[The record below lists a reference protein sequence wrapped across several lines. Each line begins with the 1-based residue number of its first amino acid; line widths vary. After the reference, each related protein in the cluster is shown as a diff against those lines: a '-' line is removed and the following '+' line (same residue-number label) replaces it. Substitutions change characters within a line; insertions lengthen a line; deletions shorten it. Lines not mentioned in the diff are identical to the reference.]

1 MLGNFNKKYRFC
13 KTMGINKFN
22 HLSFHY
28 IIFRELFKLRVTMK
42 NIEIDEG
49 LYQYIATNTQYIG
62 ESASAI
68 LRRLLNLGL
77 DTNGLKAD
85 AKPVTVNETA
95 EPIADSI
102 QPKAE
107 NLVTKANTTELS
119 DSLLIEPVQVE
130 SEVIKTAK
138 AKNKPKLV
146 SHDTVFNFINKEELA
161 MQRGAVGRFL
171 LILAALYRA
180 HPEQFDVVTEISGRD
195 RLYFA
200 NSENKLAESG
210 SSTKPRQIPESP
222 FWVITNSNTTRKK
235 MMLTKASISLGYSD
249 DDVEKIRELL

>member
-1 MLGNFNKKYRFC
+1 
-13 KTMGINKFN
+13 
-22 HLSFHY
+22 
-28 IIFRELFKLRVTMK
+28 MK
-42 NIEIDEG
+42 NIEIDEE

-62 ESASAI
+62 ESASTI
-68 LRRLLNLGL
+68 LRRLLNFG
-77 DTNGLKAD
+77 TEPEVEAV
-85 AKPVTVNETA
+85 AVNENHERAVVKQAPANDMA
-95 EPIADSI
+95 EV
-102 QPKAE
+102 K
-107 NLVTKANTTELS
+107 V
-119 DSLLIEPVQVE
+119 
-130 SEVIKTAK
+130 EVIEDKEPTEK
-138 AKNKPKLV
+138 ELV
-146 SHDTVFNFINKEELA
+146 IDAPISHETVFNFINKEELA

-180 HPEQFDVVTEISGRD
+180 HPNQFSVVTEISGRD

-249 DDVEKIRELL
+249 SDVEKIRELL

>member
-1 MLGNFNKKYRFC
+1 
-13 KTMGINKFN
+13 
-22 HLSFHY
+22 
-28 IIFRELFKLRVTMK
+28 MK
-42 NIEIDEG
+42 NIEIDEE
-49 LYQYIATNTQYIG
+49 LYQYIATNTQFIG

-77 DTNGLKAD
+77 EAEVKT
-85 AKPVTVNETA
+85 VTVNEPSVVSEVKTLS
-95 EPIADSI
+95 EQED
-102 QPKAE
+102 
-107 NLVTKANTTELS
+107 TKEL
-119 DSLLIEPVQVE
+119 EPVINT
-130 SEVIKTAK
+130 EVIKTKKSESIAAVK
-138 AKNKPKLV
+138 IIAV
-146 SHDTVFNFINKEELA
+146 SHETVFNFINKEELA

-180 HPEQFDVVTEISGRD
+180 HPAQFSVVNEISGRD

-210 SSTKPRQIPESP
+210 SSTKPRQIPGSP

-249 DDVEKIRELL
+249 SDVEKIRELL

>member
-1 MLGNFNKKYRFC
+1 
-13 KTMGINKFN
+13 
-22 HLSFHY
+22 
-28 IIFRELFKLRVTMK
+28 MK
-42 NIEIDEG
+42 NIEIDEE

-68 LRRLLNLGL
+68 LRRLLSF
-77 DTNGLKAD
+77 DTEAS
-85 AKPVTVNETA
+85 AETVTVNESNEQQEDKAPPA
-95 EPIADSI
+95 EALAAVENEA
-102 QPKAE
+102 KAE
-107 NLVTKANTTELS
+107 AVAEKMTA
-119 DSLLIEPVQVE
+119 V
-130 SEVIKTAK
+130 KT
-138 AKNKPKLV
+138 
-146 SHDTVFNFINKEELA
+146 SHETVFNFINKEELA

-180 HPEQFDVVTEISGRD
+180 HPEHFSVVTEISGRD

-249 DDVEKIRELL
+249 SDVEKIRELL